1 MNVPILLGIAAI
13 GLVTAMFVVTVTKDF
28 RK

>member
-1 MNVPILLGIAAI
+1 MNIPVLLGIAAI
-13 GLVTAMFVVTVTKDF
+13 GLVSAMFIVTVTKDF